1 MEKYETITIIR
12 PNVSEDTIAAI
23 STKTAGIIENVGG
36 EILKVDKWGL
46 KQLAYPIKKEPNGY
60 YVYTAFSGNGAGIDE
75 MERIFRIDDNVLKYM
90 TIKLDKDFVLSDKS
104 YAAQNDDRKSSF
116 KNDDDDDDDN

>member
-1 MEKYETITIIR
+1 MEKYETISIIR

-23 STKTAGIIENVGG
+23 SDKTAEIIKEAGG

-46 KQLAYPIKKEPNGY
+46 RQLAYPIKKEPTGY
-60 YVYTAFSGNGAGIDE
+60 YVYTVFSGNGAGIDE
-75 MERIFRIDDNVLKYM
+75 MERIFKIDDNILKYM

-104 YAAQNDDRKSSF
+104 YANQDEDTEDSSDDE
-116 KNDDDDDDDN
+116 DN

>member
-1 MEKYETITIIR
+1 MEKYETISIIR

-23 STKTAGIIENVGG
+23 SDRTAEIIAAAGG

-46 KQLAYPIKKEPNGY
+46 RQLAYPIKKEPNGY
-60 YVYTAFSGNGAGIDE
+60 YVYTVFSGNGAGVDE
-75 MERIFRIDDNVLKYM
+75 MERIFKIDDNVLKYM

-104 YAAQNDDRKSSF
+104 YAEEDEESETPEGDDK
-116 KNDDDDDDDN
+116 